1 MDTRSTT
8 VSQAFPERIQYV
20 VPSYQRN
27 YVWTKEDQWEPLWE
41 DILEV
46 TRRDLDNET
55 HQVPHFLGTI
65 ITKPVTSGQSR
76 LERWSVVDGQQR
88 LTTLQLLIA
97 AVHWAFTRY
106 ELPDHASMLAGYL
119 TNKRQFVQENQ
130 ETFKIRHKSRDYRG
144 FAAVIELSFVESTR
158 EQADSTQSKQL
169 FDCYEHFRQAA
180 CKWLQSHSDKPLD
193 VRAEALTKA
202 IMDKLHFVEIRLKHE
217 NSHSIFEALNARGE
231 PLTEWEKTKNY
242 MLSIAVSED
251 DPDGDRAYTDHLE
264 PYDSDVYWN
273 QIVSATRFTGKRID
287 FFLFFFA
294 QIEIPRRRQKA
305 LGGSELRTLQRNRL
319 YRDFRYVGEHLYRRD
334 QKDFDGLLHR
344 LKRYAEIYERID
356 RKDDKYFSEYARLV
370 MHRRETLNLASLIPV
385 FMVLIERLGYGEDL
399 DQSLRVVDSYLMRRV
414 ALKANYSGFDDV
426 AFGYVQAIR
435 DAPPGDVV
443 AVLIELFEKST
454 WANRWPGDEEI
465 MLHLREADMYH
476 GVSSAR
482 KQLLL
487 RGVAQKMHEE
497 REQHLTMSFSPDA
510 ILTVEHVAPV
520 GWERHWKEDL
530 KFGDSD
536 EDRQRLNRVVHRIG
550 NLTIVTK
557 ALNNKLLN
565 HPWSH
570 KAALLKD
577 DNLEMNSRLLNDMEG
592 SIWNEEEVK
601 RRSKIIAENV
611 NKIWPHSAVLREE
624 LGIAPSDDKTP
635 DLVSGIS
642 PLVAERFVDSVTET
656 GVEDGWADTDRLNRY
671 RRDGRYGRYL
681 QLGGGGHWKEVWFG
695 VSTRDRQLV
704 LNFGDPEEALDYFI
718 EVPEGVDLDEALESV
733 TTEVRKVAATIAADA
748 VVLGQQQIESI
759 GDSGDIALPPAPP

>member
-8 VSQAFPERIQYV
+8 VSQAFPERTQYL

-41 DILEV
+41 DVLEA
-46 TRRDLDNET
+46 TRRVLENDANHE
-55 HQVPHFLGTI
+55 PHFLGTI

-88 LTTLQLLIA
+88 LTTLQMLMA
-97 AVHWAFTRY
+97 AVHWAFTKCD
-106 ELPDHASMLAGYL
+106 LPDYASMLAGYL
-119 TNKRQFVQENQ
+119 TNKPKYVQERH
-130 ETFKIRHKSRDYRG
+130 ELYKIRHKSRDYRG
-144 FAAVIELSFVESTR
+144 FANVIERGLK
-158 EQADSTQSKQL
+158 DSTDALSGQNSL
-169 FDCYEHFRQAA
+169 FDCYEHFRRTA
-180 CKWLQSHSDKPLD
+180 CKWLRSRSEVPVDD
-193 VRAEALTKA
+193 RAEALTKA

-264 PYDSDVYWN
+264 QYDSDAYWN

-294 QIEIPRRRQKA
+294 QIEIPKLRQKIS
-305 LGGSELRTLQRNRL
+305 GESELRTLQRNRL
-319 YRDFRYVGEHLYRRD
+319 YRDFRYVGEHLYRKV
-334 QKDFDGLLHR
+334 QTEFDGLLHR
-344 LKRYAEIYERID
+344 LKRYAEIYKEID
-356 RKDDKYFSEYARLV
+356 HKDDKRFSEYARLV

-385 FMVLIERLGYGEDL
+385 FMVLIERLGYDEDL

-426 AFGYVQAIR
+426 AFGYVQAVR
-435 DAPPGDVV
+435 DAPEGNVV
-443 AVLIELFEKST
+443 AVLIELFERWKG
-454 WANRWPGDEEI
+454 ANRWPNDEEI
-465 MLHLREADMYH
+465 MLHLQEADMYR

-497 REQHLTMSFSPDA
+497 REQHLTMSFSPEA
-510 ILTVEHVAPV
+510 SLTVEHVAPV

-530 KFGDSD
+530 EFGDSD
-536 EDRQRLNRVVHRIG
+536 EDRQRLNRIVHRIG

-557 ALNNKLLN
+557 ALNSKLLN
-565 HPWSH
+565 HPWSY
-570 KAALLKD
+570 KARLLQE
-577 DNLEMNSRLLNDMEG
+577 DNLEMNYRLLSDMKG
-592 SIWNEEEVK
+592 STWNEEEIK
-601 RRSKIIAENV
+601 HRSKVIADYV
-611 NKIWPHSAVLREE
+611 NKIWPHSTVLRGE
-624 LGIAPSDDKTP
+624 LGISSPNNQVP
-635 DLVSGIS
+635 DLVSGFS
-642 PLVAERFVDSVTET
+642 SLMAERLVDSVTET
-656 GVEDGWADTDRLNRY
+656 GVEDGWANTDQLNRTH
-671 RRDGRYGRYL
+671 RNGRYGRHL
-681 QLGGGGHWKEVWFG
+681 LLGGGGHWKGVWFG

-704 LNFGDPEEALDYFI
+704 LNFWDQEDTSDYFI
-718 EVPEGVDLDEALESV
+718 DVPESGDFDEALESV
-733 TTEVRKVAATIAADA
+733 TTEVRKAAEM
-748 VVLGQQQIESI
+748 LEG
-759 GDSGDIALPPAPP
+759 